1 MKVVGDPKSKMLV
14 GKALAVVRRVVEE
27 VCEVGSLRSSVAVDG
42 SDSSSALDVE
52 VAEDKVRVEV
62 LVEEDK
68 ALVEEALVVVVTRI
82 EELSGFPAPLLFVQ
96 SLALSLHTYP
106 RSQHRPDRQMG
117 PPLQD
122 PPLHTG

>member
-1 MKVVGDPKSKMLV
+1 ML
-14 GKALAVVRRVVEE
+14 GKALVVVVRRVVEE
-27 VCEVGSLRSSVAVDG
+27 VCGVGSLRSSVAVDG
-42 SDSSSALDVE
+42 SDSSSALEVE
-52 VAEDKVRVEV
+52 EDTVRVEA
-62 LVEEDK
+62 LVGEDK
-68 ALVEEALVVVVTRI
+68 ALVEEALVVATGI
-82 EELSGFPAPLLFVQ
+82 EELRGPLGLPPFVQ